1 MLEPPEDMNL
11 RTHTN
16 APTTIADLP
25 SPVNVPVSPTARSQS
40 QSKFNVTARSMATS
54 ADAPSFP
61 YLAAMIQKANGHT
74 SKKVV
79 FDRSDYDDLLGQI
92 IEQREMKKHK
102 EAQEKINSKKEE
114 AKLLEHQRELMVEE
128 R

>member
-16 APTTIADLP
+16 APTTVVDLP
-25 SPVNVPVSPTARSQS
+25 SPVNVPMSPT
-40 QSKFNVTARSMATS
+40 QSKFNITARSMATS
-54 ADAPSFP
+54 AEAPSFP
-61 YLAAMIQKANGHT
+61 YLAAMLQKANGFT

-92 IEQREMKKHK
+92 IDQRE
-102 EAQEKINSKKEE
+102 
-114 AKLLEHQRELMVEE
+114 
-128 R
+128 